1 MTNVVHCNAVSAD
14 ALASL
19 LSTYGLGLQWVEN
32 GQPIPGTHFGDPE
45 AGLIAN
51 NLYVRGDTPLHS
63 LLHEAC
69 HYICMDD
76 ERRQQLHTDAGG
88 DYDEENAVC
97 YLSILLADSIPG
109 YSNAQMM
116 NDMDN
121 WGYTFRLGN
130 ARRWFGEDAED
141 ARDWLQ
147 LSGII
152 SKDEIPT
159 GIVKI
164 DR

>member
-1 MTNVVHCNAVSAD
+1 MTNVLHCDAVSAD
-14 ALASL
+14 ALAGL
-19 LSTYGLGLQWVEN
+19 LSTYGLELQWIET
-32 GQPIPGTHFGDPE
+32 GQSIPGTHFGDPE

-76 ERRQQLHTDAGG
+76 GRRQHLHTDAGG

-109 YSNAQMM
+109 YSHAQMM
-116 NDMDN
+116 GDMDN

-130 ARRWFGEDAED
+130 ARRWFEEDAED

-152 SKDEIPT
+152 SKDETPT
-159 GIVKI
+159 GILKT